1 LSRAHV
7 VHEGVPLRG
16 RGANYTLARGVV
28 EWTLANAYRR
38 DWPARVVRRLGLQR
52 RVRVREDRVATPRWP
67 TGARALRI
75 AFASDLHAGPTTHPS
90 VLDEAFAAL
99 AAADA
104 DVVLLGGDYVFLTAD
119 RIAEVARRLARLP
132 RPRLGV
138 FAVMGNHDLWADD
151 AAIAA
156 ALSSAGARV
165 LINERVALPAPFA
178 HVALVGLDDPW
189 TGTRAQPAFLDDDR
203 VRVLLVHA
211 PEAMLYLDDAPF
223 ELALCGHTHGG
234 HIALPGGVPI
244 LVPGPASRRFAHG
257 RYDLPG
263 GRTLIVSRGVGST
276 EVALRLNADP
286 DILVV
291 ELGG

>member
-1 LSRAHV
+1 
-7 VHEGVPLRG
+7 VPLRG
-16 RGANYTLARGVV
+16 RGSNYTAARGVV
-28 EWTLANAYRR
+28 EWTLARAYHR
-38 DWPARVVRRLGLQR
+38 DWPARLVRRIGLQR
-52 RVRVREDRVATPRWP
+52 RVRVRDHRIATPRWP
-67 TGARALRI
+67 AGAPPLRI

-90 VLDEAFAAL
+90 VLDDAFAAL
-99 AAADA
+99 AAAQA

-119 RIAEVARRLARLP
+119 RIDEIARRLAQLP
-132 RPRLGV
+132 RPRLGT

-156 ALSSAGARV
+156 ALSQAGARV
-165 LINERVALPAPFA
+165 LVNERVALPAPFA

-189 TGTRAQPAFLDDDR
+189 TGVRAEPAFLAEDA
-203 VRVLLVHA
+203 VRILLVHA
-211 PEAMLYLDDAPF
+211 PEAMLHLGDAPF
-223 ELALCGHTHGG
+223 DLALCGHTHGG

-257 RYDLPG
+257 RYDLSG

-291 ELGG
+291 ELGA